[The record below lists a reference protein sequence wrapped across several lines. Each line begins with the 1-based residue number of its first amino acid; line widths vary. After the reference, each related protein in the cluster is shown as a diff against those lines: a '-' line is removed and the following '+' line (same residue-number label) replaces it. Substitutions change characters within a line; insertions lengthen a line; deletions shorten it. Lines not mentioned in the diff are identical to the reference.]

1 MHTKCFNLLQV
12 IFSLFPFSLPFSNA
26 FRGCPLSF
34 YLLWVKPVNIS
45 GHFVFLPSFWVTMRC
60 NELIVMCY
68 EIEIQTCEVPK
79 IPWGHS
85 ESLFSTFLLFFL
97 LPNRV
102 FNQNSLFI
110 IYVLPFWLL
119 LHLYFALCL
128 VLFHHQVLRL
138 VSIIIILLLLW
149 SGVLVLLRMT
159 YYRRLWLEALCEL
172 GLPQQNFKWE
182 RENWSRYCI
191 IYHLFLGLALYVL

>member
-12 IFSLFPFSLPFSNA
+12 IFSFFPFSLPFSNA

-45 GHFVFLPSFWVTMRC
+45 GHFGFLPFFWVTMRC
-60 NELIVMCY
+60 NELVVMCY

-119 LHLYFALCL
+119 LHLYFFAS
-128 VLFHHQVLRL
+128 VLFF
-138 VSIIIILLLLW
+138 SIIKFFVLFPLLSFFFFFGRVFLYCW
-149 SGVLVLLRMT
+149 GWRTTDDFGWKHCVSWGYHNKISNERGKT
-159 YYRRLWLEALCEL
+159 EA
-172 GLPQQNFKWE
+172 G
-182 RENWSRYCI
+182 I
-191 IYHLFLGLALYVL
+191 V